1 MRYIAL
7 HHIGANN
14 AMYAPGDVIEVE
26 DSYAQRLLQQGS
38 IKPMDAGGAT
48 PEPEIRIEAR
58 VEDTPRVIATD
69 EFAIVEEPPV
79 IDVMDGVSGGKGAK
93 KRGG

>member
-1 MRYIAL
+1 MKYTAL

-14 AMYAPGDVIEVE
+14 ALYAPGDVIEVE

-38 IKPMDAGGAT
+38 IKPMDAGGVT
-48 PEPEIRIEAR
+48 PEPEIRIEVP
-58 VEDTPRVIATD
+58 VEDMPRAVATD
-69 EFAIVEEPPV
+69 ETTSEEPPV
-79 IDVMDGVSGGKGAK
+79 IDVMDGVSGGKNSK

>member
-1 MRYIAL
+1 MKYIAL

-14 AMYAPGDVIEVE
+14 ALYAPGDVIEVE

-38 IKPMDAGGAT
+38 IKPMDGAT
-48 PEPEIRIEAR
+48 PEPEIRIEVPVADTTR
-58 VEDTPRVIATD
+58 VVTP
-69 EFAIVEEPPV
+69 EGFASIEEPPV
-79 IDVMDGVSGGKGAK
+79 IDVMDGVSGGKNSK

>member
-1 MRYIAL
+1 MKYIAI

-14 AMYAPGDVIEVE
+14 TVYAPGDVIEVE

-38 IKPMDAGGAT
+38 IRPMDADGAT
-48 PEPEIRIEAR
+48 PEPEIRIEVP
-58 VEDTPRVIATD
+58 VEDMPRVIATD
-69 EFAIVEEPPV
+69 EFAIAKEPPV
-79 IDVMDGVSGGKGAK
+79 IDVMDGVSDGKGAK